1 MLLFNFPRLVLLRRH
16 IPDLKTS
23 YVIVQHGWKDYTLK
37 FLKNLKTSYVIVQL
51 FQILPLYIRLL
62 YLKTSYVIVQPGYA
76 NSDGVNINRF
86 KNILC
91 YCSTEVFTTL
101 DAGDYN
107 LKTSYVIVQPTENRP
122 FSFCCFIFPY
132 IIAIF
137 ATFTSYS

>member
-1 MLLFNFPRLVLLRRH
+1 MLLFR
-16 IPDLKTS
+16 
-23 YVIVQHGWKDYTLK
+23 
-37 FLKNLKTSYVIVQL
+37 NL
-51 FQILPLYIRLL
+51 
-62 YLKTSYVIVQPGYA
+62 
-76 NSDGVNINRF
+76 RF

-91 YCSTEVFTTL
+91 YCSTASANTFATCP
-101 DAGDYN
+101 AY